1 MKSEF
6 LLLWHLLY
14 VSLCARN
21 VSHVVGAPE
30 EEDKEPEG
38 SKMSF
43 AFSSHRMDQAC
54 LSSARRSIKEKSL
67 WPLLSSRIAKH
78 AMIFSH
84 AFCQTVFPPR
94 YDQEDMEKTL
104 KV

>member
-1 MKSEF
+1 LSAKDQHSQSKEIST
-6 LLLWHLLY
+6 LGSCHL
-14 VSLCARN
+14 CPKHA
-21 VSHVVGAPE
+21 
-30 EEDKEPEG
+30 KELESG
-38 SKMSF
+38 
-43 AFSSHRMDQAC
+43 HRKKEREKERFQY

-67 WPLLSSRIAKH
+67 WPLLSSQIAKH

-84 AFCQTVFPPR
+84 AFCQMVFPPR